1 MPHLHLIGAG
11 GIGVSAIGRY
21 YLSLG
26 WSVSGSDVAE
36 SEVIRRLRLEGIEV
50 SIGHNADHL
59 RANTDLVVHSEAIF
73 IAAK

>member
-50 SIGHNADHL
+50 SIGHSADHL
-59 RANTDLVVHSEAIF
+59 RPNTDLVVHSEAIF
-73 IAAK
+73 IATK